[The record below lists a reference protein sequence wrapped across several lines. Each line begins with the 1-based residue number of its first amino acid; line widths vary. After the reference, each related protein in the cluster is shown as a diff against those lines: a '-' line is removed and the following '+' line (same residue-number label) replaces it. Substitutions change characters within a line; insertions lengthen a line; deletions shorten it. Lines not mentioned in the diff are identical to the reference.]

1 MASPMPITS
10 TPLWEALL
18 GACVLEMQ
26 ARMPAG
32 AVVLVT
38 EVPPLEISPVTPALI
53 AGPVGRHADALNR
66 STRLVVERIDG
77 ADSVPFPAWRI
88 PEFTAPN
95 PEDTLYGR
103 VYRAWAEL
111 LVDRIAPA

>member
-1 MASPMPITS
+1 M
-10 TPLWEALL
+10 
-18 GACVLEMQ
+18 
-26 ARMPAG
+26 
-32 AVVLVT
+32 LVT
-38 EVPPLEISPVTPALI
+38 EVPPLEISPVTPPLI
-53 AGPVGRHADALNR
+53 AGPVGRHAEALNR
-66 STRLVVERIDG
+66 STRRVVARHDR

-111 LVDRIAPA
+111 LVERIAPS